1 MSPVETLDQPNEIP
15 SLGELFPDG
24 TALDRLRHNQLVLW
38 REGREEIAP
47 SHRYHGNSY
56 VVAALDPKLEEL
68 LRLPAATQDF
78 GSVES
83 LIADLSQLISSSVEL
98 DEEAVWLVASFIL
111 STWVADCLPS
121 SPCLNVWGPTG
132 SETALVELLASVCR
146 QPLRV
151 AEPSIRDLL
160 SLPRGLALTL
170 ILKRPSEQAFLRLL
184 AVATDP
190 EVQLLRGGQVRNLRC
205 ATVVFTTE
213 PIVGAALGIPLL
225 PARGPYRRVGRSEA
239 QQMAD
244 EFQPRLMRY
253 RLVQHRRVTNSQFDL
268 PGFAP
273 ESRML
278 ARILGA
284 TLEES
289 TDLQNR
295 ISGILQSIDEQTK
308 GEQSLGLGAV
318 VSEALLALCHEN
330 KPEAYVREI
339 SELANGILLGRHEI
353 VELTP
358 KAVGAML
365 RQKLGLWTERR
376 GPGYRLLL
384 TQDTRRRIHRL
395 AAAHHVL
402 SMLEPVPDCRLCLET
417 RGPTVIREE
426 LQVHDVQQVHQ
437 VHDAG
442 EK

>member
-1 MSPVETLDQPNEIP
+1 
-15 SLGELFPDG
+15 
-24 TALDRLRHNQLVLW
+24 
-38 REGREEIAP
+38 
-47 SHRYHGNSY
+47 
-56 VVAALDPKLEEL
+56 
-68 LRLPAATQDF
+68 
-78 GSVES
+78 
-83 LIADLSQLISSSVEL
+83 
-98 DEEAVWLVASFIL
+98 
-111 STWVADCLPS
+111 
-121 SPCLNVWGPTG
+121 
-132 SETALVELLASVCR
+132 
-146 QPLRV
+146 
-151 AEPSIRDLL
+151 
-160 SLPRGLALTL
+160 
-170 ILKRPSEQAFLRLL
+170 
-184 AVATDP
+184 
-190 EVQLLRGGQVRNLRC
+190 
-205 ATVVFTTE
+205 
-213 PIVGAALGIPLL
+213 
-225 PARGPYRRVGRSEA
+225 
-239 QQMAD
+239 
-244 EFQPRLMRY
+244 
-253 RLVQHRRVTNSQFDL
+253 
-268 PGFAP
+268 
-273 ESRML
+273 ML

-295 ISGILQSIDEQTK
+295 ISGILQCIDEQTK
-308 GEQSLGLGAV
+308 AEQSLGLGAV

-365 RQKLGLWTERR
+365 RQKLGLSTERR